1 MDVGLPHGPSVAP
14 VRSGLYLPQVHAL
27 NQATRSSWWTS
38 YASLTKTRSPFEI
51 FLVPT
56 VIRSVCYN
64 AHCSS
69 TDYKVTSL
77 VFHRKSWSISYYSS
91 GYIYEY
97 TYPPDA
103 LRLDLGMA
111 CQNSILLEAYSTC
124 IFRFGDTTREV
135 FSLIGHQFCEGC
147 SRPLSLECGDSS
159 SYVSEF
165 SSGADLIIST
175 RRSEDLV
182 RVAGIR
188 WMRMA

>member
-14 VRSGLYLPQVHAL
+14 VRSGLYLPQAHAL

-38 YASLTKTRSPFEI
+38 YSLTKTRSPFEI

-56 VIRSVCYN
+56 AIRSVCYN

-77 VFHRKSWSISYYSS
+77 VFHRKSWSISHYSS

-103 LRLDLGMA
+103 
-111 CQNSILLEAYSTC
+111 
-124 IFRFGDTTREV
+124 
-135 FSLIGHQFCEGC
+135 
-147 SRPLSLECGDSS
+147 
-159 SYVSEF
+159 
-165 SSGADLIIST
+165 IST
-175 RRSEDLV
+175 RSWHGMSRTLSCWKRIRHASSGSETPLEKFLASSAISCASDGPARCHLS
-182 RVAGIR
+182 VAILGA
-188 WMRMA
+188 MRDKEERGPG